1 MSFINRKDENSD
13 GRRMGI
19 DERLDIVE
27 AARMEYG
34 IASEDSHRISACAWR
49 FRNGFATE
57 ADMQELIEFREVLK
71 KGTLQGRDNRAI
83 DAIDRLEKM

>member
-19 DERLDIVE
+19 DERFDIVE
-27 AARMEYG
+27 AARDEYG
-34 IASEDSHRISACAWR
+34 LSSESARNIAACVWR